1 MASNDFSLLKRVFL
15 QSRPYRWMT
24 AVMLVSTA
32 VMSVLTGYLFSKLA
46 PFLTLIGA
54 VLKGQGPQPT
64 PDILAASNDLTH
76 LGLTLLMLSPLAA
89 TAAYLAWW
97 AGQWVAN
104 RTMRDVRNRVLG
116 HLVRLE
122 LAFHHQLT
130 RGDLLTR
137 LTSDLG
143 AVLMIQQQLYGKLLK
158 SPIEAIGLIGFAT
171 WFAWHHDGSLWMGPV
186 LLLGMALVVVALI
199 PVLRKTRRRSKV
211 ARESLAANFGVL
223 EQITAGIRVIKAM
236 GSTDREAVRYAE
248 ANMQLFNANMRL
260 ARTRAQSD
268 AVTNATIFAIVGG
281 TFIAL
286 GALFAHNLVDPAVA
300 FLGLGVF
307 ARLITSVREVM
318 RTWGDVQ
325 EQLPAVE
332 RVNALLDRP
341 SAIVDRPGATA
352 CPTPRDAIRFERVA
366 FRYQP
371 TAEDVL
377 KDLDLVIPVGKTVAL
392 VGPSGA
398 GKTTLMDLLPRF
410 HDVTGGRITIDGA
423 DLRDL
428 QLASLAQHFAIVQQD
443 NFLFDDTIYANIAYG
458 RPAATRA
465 EVEQA
470 ARRAHVHDAILAL
483 EGGQGYA
490 TPVGDRGT
498 RLSGGQRQ
506 RVAIAR
512 AFLRDAPVL
521 LLDEPTSAL
530 DAESEHH
537 VQAALIELMRGRT
550 VVMIAH
556 RLATIQHADV
566 IYVFAGS
573 GHPRHGAVLEQGT
586 HGELLAADGEY
597 ASLVRKQTLKG

>member
-1 MASNDFSLLKRVFL
+1 VATNDFDLIKRVFL

-24 AVMLVSTA
+24 VVMLASTT
-32 VMSVLTGYLFSKLA
+32 VTSVLTGYLFSKLA
-46 PFLTLIGA
+46 PFLSLIGQ
-54 VLKGQGPQPT
+54 VIKGQGPGPT
-64 PDILAASNDLTH
+64 PDIVAASKDLTQ
-76 LGLTLLMLSPLAA
+76 LGVTLLLLSPLAA
-89 TAAYLAWW
+89 VSAYLSWW

-104 RTMRDVRNRVLG
+104 RTMRDVRNRVLS

-143 AVLMIQQQLYGKLLK
+143 SVLMIQQQLYGKLLQR
-158 SPIEAIGLIGFAT
+158 PIEAIGLIGFAT
-171 WFAWHHDGSLWMGPV
+171 WYAWHQDGSWWMGPV
-186 LLLGMALVVVALI
+186 LVTGMAAVVVALI

-236 GSTDREAVRYAE
+236 GSTEREALRYAE
-248 ANMQLFNANMRL
+248 ANLQLFNANMRL

-268 AVTNATIFAIVGG
+268 AVTNATIFLIVGG
-281 TFIAL
+281 TFVAL
-286 GALFAHNLVDPAVA
+286 GVLFAHHLVNPGVA

-325 EQLPAVE
+325 EQLPAAE

-341 SAIVDRPGATA
+341 SAVQDRPGAVP
-352 CPTPRDAIRFERVA
+352 CPTPRAELRCEGVA

-377 KDLDLVIPVGKTVAL
+377 HDLDLVIPVGKTVAL
-392 VGPSGA
+392 VGKSGA

-410 HDVTGGRITIDGA
+410 HDVTGGRITIDGT
-423 DLRDL
+423 DLRDFSL
-428 QLASLAQHFAIVQQD
+428 DSLAQHFAIVQQD
-443 NFLFDDTIYANIAYG
+443 NFLFDDTVYANIAYG

-470 ARRAHVHDAILAL
+470 AQRAHVHDAILAL

-506 RVAIAR
+506 RIAIAR

-550 VVMIAH
+550 VVVIAH

-566 IYVFAGS
+566 IYVLAGS
-573 GHPRHGAVLEQGT
+573 GDPGHGAVLEHGT
-586 HGELLAADGEY
+586 HSELLAAGGVY
-597 ASLVRKQTLKG
+597 AELVRKQTLKG